1 MCVVVLYSEF
11 VVTIMCSLASILRL
25 RAGCNKYMVWG
36 LIAALVLLLPGNV
49 NDLVPIV
56 DVADLAAATGWPHW
70 HTTATWLQLRSTPTY
85 RLLYQYLRYALL
97 PLLIALTFPQFRQRV
112 GRKAIAKEG
121 ARAAA
126 EKR

>member
-1 MCVVVLYSEF
+1 
-11 VVTIMCSLASILRL
+11 MCSLASILRL
-25 RAGCNKYMVWG
+25 RAGRNKYMVWG

-56 DVADLAAATGWPHW
+56 DVADHAAAAASAAAATGWPHW
-70 HTTATWLQLRSTPTY
+70 HTTATWMQLRSTPTY

-121 ARAAA
+121 ARAA

>member
-1 MCVVVLYSEF
+1 
-11 VVTIMCSLASILRL
+11 MCSLASILRL

-56 DVADLAAATGWPHW
+56 DVADHAAAAASAAAATGWPHW
-70 HTTATWLQLRSTPTY
+70 HTTATWMQLRSTPTY

-112 GRKAIAKEG
+112 GRKAIAKEAPAG
-121 ARAAA
+121 AR

>member
-1 MCVVVLYSEF
+1 
-11 VVTIMCSLASILRL
+11 MCSLASILRL

-56 DVADLAAATGWPHW
+56 DVADHAAASAAAAATGWPHW
-70 HTTATWLQLRSTPTY
+70 HTTATWRQLRSTPTY

-112 GRKAIAKEG
+112 GRKAIAKEAPG
-121 ARAAA
+121 ARARAR